1 MLISTLMKQKK
12 QIIIFTD
19 LDGSLL
25 DKDTFK
31 FDEIDDFFKELI
43 SEGIKIIPNSSKT
56 EAELLDFNK
65 QYNLNLPFI
74 SENGSS
80 IHGLN
85 LIQKDLP
92 NKVLIS
98 RSADQII
105 SIYNDTIPD
114 NLKKKI
120 NFILEL
126 NYKDQER
133 IFGLPLDKMILATK
147 RNYTLP
153 IQFVGN
159 EIEKNEFI
167 KILKKVGLTLQTGG
181 RIMNICDNV
190 NKSKAMTNALK
201 LISKKF
207 DDEIITI
214 GVGDNE
220 NDIEMI
226 KQTNYPCLV
235 KNDNFNSS
243 LINIDNLIKSSE
255 PSPRGWSD
263 VIKTA
268 IQKIKT

>member
-1 MLISTLMKQKK
+1 MITFTLMKQKK

-31 FDEIDDFFKELI
+31 FDEIEDYFKDLI

-85 LIQKDLP
+85 LIHKNLP
-92 NKVLIS
+92 NKISIS
-98 RSADQII
+98 RPVDQII
-105 SIYNDTIPD
+105 LIYNEIIPN
-114 NLKKKI
+114 NLKQKV
-120 NFILEL
+120 NFILKL
-126 NYKDQER
+126 NYKEQEK
-133 IFGLPLDKMILATK
+133 IFGLPSTKMMLATK
-147 RNYTLP
+147 RNYSLP
-153 IQFVGN
+153 IQFMGN
-159 EIEKNEFI
+159 EIEKNEFF
-167 KILKKVGLTLQTGG
+167 KIINDVGLTVQTGG

-190 NKSKAMTNALK
+190 NKSIAMSKSLQ
-201 LISKKF
+201 LISKEL
-207 DDEIITI
+207 DNEIITI

-226 KQTNYPCLV
+226 KKSNYPCLV

-243 LINIDNLIKSSE
+243 LIDIDNLIKSSE

>member
-1 MLISTLMKQKK
+1 MIIFTLMKQKK

-25 DKDTFK
+25 NKDTFK
-31 FDEIDDFFKELI
+31 FDEIEDYFKDLI

-85 LIQKDLP
+85 LIHKDLP
-92 NKVLIS
+92 HKIIIS
-98 RSADQII
+98 RTADQII
-105 SIYNDTIPD
+105 SIYNESVPND
-114 NLKKKI
+114 LKQKI
-120 NFILEL
+120 NFILKL
-126 NYKDQER
+126 NYKEQREL
-133 IFGLPLDKMILATK
+133 FGLPLDKMMLAIK
-147 RNYTLP
+147 RKYSLP
-153 IQFVGN
+153 IKFVGN
-159 EIEKNEFI
+159 EIEKNEFF
-167 KILKKVGLTLQTGG
+167 KIINDVGLTVQTGG

-190 NKSKAMTNALK
+190 NKSKAMNKALQLINKK
-201 LISKKF
+201 L
-207 DDEIITI
+207 DDKIITI

-255 PSPRGWSD
+255 LSPRGWSD

>member
-1 MLISTLMKQKK
+1 MLILTLMKQKK

-31 FDEIDDFFKELI
+31 FDEIEDYFKDLI

-65 QYNLNLPFI
+65 QHNLNLPFI

-85 LIQKDLP
+85 LIHKELP
-92 NKVLIS
+92 NKISIS
-98 RSADQII
+98 RPAHQII
-105 SIYNDTIPD
+105 SIYNEIIPD
-114 NLKKKI
+114 NLNQKI
-120 NFILEL
+120 NFILKLKHEE
-126 NYKDQER
+126 QEK
-133 IFGLPLDKMILATK
+133 IFGLPSNKMMLATK
-147 RNYTLP
+147 RNYSLP
-153 IQFVGN
+153 IQFMGN
-159 EIEKNEFI
+159 EIEKNEFF
-167 KILKKVGLTLQTGG
+167 KIINDVGLTVQTGG

-190 NKSKAMTNALK
+190 NKSQAMTKALR
-201 LISKKF
+201 LISKEL

-226 KQTNYPCLV
+226 KQSNYPCLV

-243 LINIDNLIKSSE
+243 LINIDDLIKSSE

>member
-1 MLISTLMKQKK
+1 MKQKK

-31 FDEIDDFFKELI
+31 FAEIEDYFKKLI
-43 SEGIKIIPNSSKT
+43 SKGIKIIPNSSKT
-56 EAELLDFNK
+56 ESELLDFNK
-65 QYNLNLPFI
+65 LNNLNLSFI

-80 IHGLN
+80 IQGLN
-85 LIQKDLP
+85 LIHSKLP
-92 NKVLIS
+92 EKVLLS
-98 RSADQII
+98 RSVDQIYN
-105 SIYNDTIPD
+105 IYNENIPYH
-114 NLKKKI
+114 LKNKI
-120 NFILEL
+120 TFILKL
-126 NYKDQER
+126 NSKEQQE
-133 IFGLPLDKMILATK
+133 IFGLPLNKMMLALN
-147 RNYTLP
+147 RNYSLP
-153 IQFVGN
+153 IQFNGN

-167 KILKKVGLTLQTGG
+167 QIMNNAGLTVQTGG
-181 RIMNICDNV
+181 RVMNICDNV
-190 NKSKAMTNALK
+190 NKSKAMSKALE
-201 LISKKF
+201 LISKKL
-207 DDEIITI
+207 DEEIITI

-226 KQTNYPCLV
+226 KQSNYPCLV

-243 LINIDNLIKSSE
+243 LINIDNLITSSE